1 MNKEDSNNELNNF
14 YVEEIIKNKE
24 VSHETGEYNEI
35 KISNGLIKAS
45 EEESSSSEEKES
57 ASKALSLTTTVG
69 MTVGVGGIIIGSIA
83 SLTLSLNIL
92 SWLSFNMFFMY
103 LKQSKDITQ
112 VIKCALILSSNE

>member
-45 EEESSSSEEKES
+45 EEESSSSEEFLGY
-57 ASKALSLTTTVG
+57 LSICFLC
-69 MTVGVGGIIIGSIA
+69 I
-83 SLTLSLNIL
+83 
-92 SWLSFNMFFMY
+92 
-103 LKQSKDITQ
+103 
-112 VIKCALILSSNE
+112 

>member
-112 VIKCALILSSNE
+112 IIKCALILSSNE